1 VFYMRAEDADEIG
14 SLSLFDGVD
23 PNQVKALHRGAFLQR
38 FPAHVE
44 LAREGEPADFLHVIV
59 SGQVELYAAHHG
71 RETTVSVIGP
81 GHRFVVAAVL
91 LDRIYLQ
98 SARAMVPSRI
108 LLIPADAVREA
119 FAEDGVFARSLAREL
134 AFAFRALVK
143 ELKNQKLRSNLER
156 LANWLL
162 VRDRAT
168 GGTGRF
174 ELPFDK
180 KTLAARLGMAPEVLS
195 RSFAALASCR
205 VAVDGSEITLDDI
218 AALTKLANPCVTI
231 DDASV

>member
-1 VFYMRAEDADEIG
+1 MRADDLEDVRY
-14 SLSLFDGVD
+14 LPLFGGMDSYWVEM
-23 PNQVKALHRGAFLQR
+23 LLRGAFLQR

-59 SGQVELYAAHHG
+59 AGQVELYAAHHG

-81 GHRFVVAAVL
+81 GQSFIVAAVL
-91 LDRIYLQ
+91 LDRVYLK
-98 SARAMVPSRI
+98 SARAMVPSRV
-108 LLIPADAVREA
+108 LLVPADAVRLG
-119 FAEDGVFARSLAREL
+119 FAEDAAFARNLAREL
-134 AFAFRALVK
+134 AYAYRTLVK

-162 VRDRAT
+162 VRDNET
-168 GGTGRF
+168 GATGRF

-195 RSFAALASCR
+195 RSFAALTSCH
-205 VAVDGSEITLDDI
+205 VAVNGAEISLNDI
-218 AALTKLANPCVTI
+218 PALTKLANPCVTI